1 MKTDNN
7 LIRTHPGQTIL
18 IEYRPDIPDRIEK
31 TGAKKKTM
39 YQGCLDQTEPNK
51 MIMYCRN
58 KKSEF

>member
-31 TGAKKKTM
+31 TGAKKTM